1 MMSLTAPASFVH
13 VHTKSH
19 LTDALSLVWGK
30 YKPAI
35 GGYLPTEHVCKDGT
49 HTDFILY
56 MYLEEHELPSS
67 LSLVHHMLGG
77 QSQMSG
83 ACAR

>member
-19 LTDALSLVWGK
+19 LTDALSLVWSK
-30 YKPAI
+30 YKQAI
-35 GGYLPTEHVCKDGT
+35 GGYLLLNTSVRTEH
-49 HTDFILY
+49 TD
-56 MYLEEHELPSS
+56 SS
-67 LSLVHHMLGG
+67 LSLVHRILGG